1 MAGTLRRSADW
12 APVFLRLA
20 LVIVFITAGS
30 GKLFGWFGGHGLSGT
45 SGFLGMAGFKP
56 AMFWTVLLAITEF
69 GGGLAMLFGIL
80 TRWAGLGLA
89 IVMAVALVRV
99 HIKWGLAVNGGDGNF
114 ELPLVLLLVALA
126 MTVTGAGKWSL
137 EAKMRKAP
145 AMT

>member
-20 LVIVFITAGS
+20 LAIVFIMAGS
-30 GKLFGWFGGHGLSGT
+30 GKLFGWFGAPGFKGVSGYI
-45 SGFLGMAGFKP
+45 GMLGFKP
-56 AMFWTVLLAITEF
+56 AAFWTALLAVTEF

-99 HIKWGLAVNGGDGNF
+99 HIKWGLAVNGGDGHF
-114 ELPLVLLLVALA
+114 DLPLVLLLVALA

-137 EAKMRKAP
+137 EAKMKKAP